1 MFHMRNRAIATHSGG
16 PRLGQTQDLSQ
27 DVWIRSPEPMLSRVS
42 PADFLHGGRHAL
54 FRDFIF

>member
-1 MFHMRNRAIATHSGG
+1 MFHMRNQAIATHSGG
-16 PRLGQTQDLSQ
+16 PRLRQTQDLSQ
-27 DVWIRSPEPMLSRVS
+27 DVWIRSLWLSRVS

>member
-1 MFHMRNRAIATHSGG
+1 MFHMRNRAIATHSSG
-16 PRLGQTQDLSQ
+16 PRLRQTQDLSQ
-27 DVWIRSPEPMLSRVS
+27 DIWIWSPGLSHVS